1 MSKLELM
8 QTIALGVIVLII
20 LIYYLIMAIKN
31 GWVKKLTATLNEA
44 IRYAEKNITG
54 NVEKKKYV
62 MEKIEDKCIELGIPY
77 ALIKNVISKLIERI
91 IRDHNVIDHNGK

>member
-8 QTIALGVIVLII
+8 QTIALGVIVLVI

-31 GWVKKLTATLNEA
+31 GWVKKLTTTLNEA